1 MIIELDHVFQIH
13 IIAYCQQNR
22 NVRLA
27 TYTDLLTLTLRR
39 NNALPGFVKVGAFKA
54 CEVNLRNLRSRN
66 YKIFQFHLKSIRFW
80 SVILY
85 KLL

>member
-66 YKIFQFHLKSIRFW
+66 
-80 SVILY
+80 
-85 KLL
+85 